1 MRNLLRVSLQDA
13 LKYHIDKGLLCS
25 NLDFETLV
33 LMVSGMKRNGCEFHG
48 HTSLPTV

>member
-13 LKYHIDKGLLCS
+13 LEYHVDKGLLCS
-25 NLDFETLV
+25 NLDFKIDV
-33 LMVSGMKRNGCEFHG
+33 LMVRNAYEFQG